1 MLLYN
6 PYIVLSIVLASAIAE
21 LSKVMQRGLDE
32 LIVTAFAAERVQEC
46 MNVLLFHFEFNSQ
59 LIPSPLPSFIFLYTN
74 KVQQVNFE

>member
-46 MNVLLFHFEFNSQ
+46 MNVLLFRFEFNSQ
-59 LIPSPLPSFIFLYTN
+59 LNPAPLLSSPFIYLSLH
-74 KVQQVNFE
+74 E